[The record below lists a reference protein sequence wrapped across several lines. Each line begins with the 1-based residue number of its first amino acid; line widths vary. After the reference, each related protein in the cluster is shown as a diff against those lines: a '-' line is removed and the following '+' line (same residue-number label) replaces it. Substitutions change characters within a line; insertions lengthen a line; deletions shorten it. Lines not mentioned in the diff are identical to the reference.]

1 MYVYS
6 SIRRECNDLCHIYKC
21 YKYNI
26 TTTVVAAA
34 PDDIHLLIKYS
45 NTLPFQDL
53 YILQFFLKQHHN
65 VLFIL
70 FNATQ
75 HTFSSIQT

>member
-1 MYVYS
+1 MIYVI
-6 SIRRECNDLCHIYKC
+6 SINVI
-21 YKYNI
+21 NI
-26 TTTVVAAA
+26 ILLLLLFAAAA

-45 NTLPFQDL
+45 NTLPFEDL

-75 HTFSSIQT
+75 HTSSSIQT